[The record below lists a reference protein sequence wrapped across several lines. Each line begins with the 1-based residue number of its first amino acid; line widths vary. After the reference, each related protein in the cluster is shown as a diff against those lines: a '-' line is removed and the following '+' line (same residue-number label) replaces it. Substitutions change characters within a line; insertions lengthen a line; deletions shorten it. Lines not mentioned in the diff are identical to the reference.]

1 MSLVQEANGMASRW
15 IQVKYLSSLRPR
27 QKNIARRL
35 RNSKKRVQGRQ
46 LSEKNQSPIDLI
58 LITATDCNMMCKYC
72 YANHGNYGYPPQLMS
87 FSTAERAIDVMER
100 LTTVM
105 HSISFFGGEPLL
117 NFPLIEKTVPHIRTR
132 HEDAII
138 RINTNGTLISET
150 VIEIIKKYK
159 IGIVLSLDGPKVI
172 NDQLRFLR
180 IKREA
185 TTQ

>member
-1 MSLVQEANGMASRW
+1 
-15 IQVKYLSSLRPR
+15 
-27 QKNIARRL
+27 
-35 RNSKKRVQGRQ
+35 
-46 LSEKNQSPIDLI
+46 
-58 LITATDCNMMCKYC
+58 MMCKYC

-172 NDQLRFLR
+172 NDTITIFANKEGSYNAIIKTLRGLKERAYLLR
-180 IKREA
+180 
-185 TTQ
+185 